1 MYLSM
6 CFHFPGSA
14 RGVAVRELTA
24 TSGRVLYWPIV
35 ALPPTSQTWLL
46 ILAYSSAMLPLLE
59 HHGTSASPPSS
70 PFDSGTRLACTVS
83 APCQRNTAL
92 TCSVPQEQHVV
103 HVHQYEAIALLRLW
117 RTHLA
122 YCPYMPFLGLLE
134 GELLSPSKFR

>member
-46 ILAYSSAMLPLLE
+46 ILAYSSECFRSLNTMALQRLHQVARSTQE
-59 HHGTSASPPSS
+59 H
-70 PFDSGTRLACTVS
+70 
-83 APCQRNTAL
+83 
-92 TCSVPQEQHVV
+92 
-103 HVHQYEAIALLRLW
+103 ALLV
-117 RTHLA
+117 
-122 YCPYMPFLGLLE
+122 
-134 GELLSPSKFR
+134 PSQLHAKETQL